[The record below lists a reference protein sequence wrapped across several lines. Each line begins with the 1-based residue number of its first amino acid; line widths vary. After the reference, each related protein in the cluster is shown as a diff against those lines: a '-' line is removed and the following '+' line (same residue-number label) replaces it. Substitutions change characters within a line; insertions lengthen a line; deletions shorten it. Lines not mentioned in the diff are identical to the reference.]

1 MVVVVVVVVGSSVV
15 VSNVSPEMISVRFK
29 SSKSVKFVPVASS
42 ILSKIAVSEE
52 SVELTAVT
60 FEIGNMVSEISVASV
75 SRLVSL
81 LLTRSLSAVVVLI
94 VEEEILSVTGGRN
107 GISPTEV
114 SFKCIST
121 VALGAVVSGKTFQ
134 DFKKFAQIKVQRYV
148 KSRTFEYIVY

>member
-134 DFKKFAQIKVQRYV
+134 DFKKLHKLKYNVM
-148 KSRTFEYIVY
+148 